1 METRN
6 VIILC
11 VVIILI
17 CLSTCFGAYYLVT
30 NNSNNQTQ
38 INNTSNANNSSNLTS
53 NISNNTSVVKD
64 SSSSNSNVDPDNIVR
79 YDENGEPLQ
88 TLDGFCGNHNPDDY
102 VEGETDSQGNPIT
115 YRQAYHLACQDPY
128 E

>member
-1 METRN
+1 MISN
-6 VIILC
+6 QSNNHAL
-11 VVIILI
+11 
-17 CLSTCFGAYYLVT
+17 T
-30 NNSNNQTQ
+30 NNTTN
-38 INNTSNANNSSNLTS
+38 INNTNNLTS

-115 YRQAYHLACQDPY
+115 YRQEYHLACQDPY